1 MDENDAFCQ
10 IVDRHKD
17 HKAIFIADRE
27 FESYNG
33 FEHVVKSGNKYLIR
47 VKDIHS
53 RTSMVKS
60 LGPFPDG
67 EFDIDVSRVLT
78 LKNTNMVK
86 ACPHYYKWCPK
97 NMRFDYM
104 SKEDPWYEFKCRI
117 VRFKITETT
126 YECIITNLDRDKFP
140 IENIKKLY
148 NKRWGIETSFRQVKY
163 AIGLNVLHSK
173 KRELIQ
179 QEIYARLTLYNLT
192 QRTVQ
197 KVKIPKKERKYTY
210 QVNFTRACHFIRK
223 FLNKKDGKTPSTS
236 QPNTGYLIEKM
247 EAWQKENYEAII
259 VVTCSADLS
268 GTNNGFHLAKDT
280 VGLDNVYIYDSRQ
293 VGAPVMDMAI
303 RAKQLADEG
312 KDVDEIFKVLE
323 EKTKHSFSFLYPDNF
338 DQLSRSGRL
347 SPMAARMASMLK
359 IKALYV

>member
-1 MDENDAFCQ
+1 ME
-10 IVDRHKD
+10 
-17 HKAIFIADRE
+17 
-27 FESYNG
+27 
-33 FEHVVKSGNKYLIR
+33 KYLI
-47 VKDIHS
+47 VTDT
-53 RTSMVKS
+53 TSAM
-60 LGPFPDG
+60 
-67 EFDIDVSRVLT
+67 
-78 LKNTNMVK
+78 N
-86 ACPHYYKWCPK
+86 
-97 NMRFDYM
+97 
-104 SKEDPWYEFKCRI
+104 KEI
-117 VRFKITETT
+117 AAAH
-126 YECIITNLDRDKFP
+126 
-140 IENIKKLY
+140 
-148 NKRWGIETSFRQVKY
+148 GIELISLSVIVDGQEYKDQVD
-163 AIGLNVLHSK
+163 IST
-173 KRELIQ
+173 EQ
-179 QEIYARLTLYNLT
+179 LYDYL
-192 QRTVQ
+192 
-197 KVKIPKKERKYTY
+197 
-210 QVNFTRACHFIRK
+210 
-223 FLNKKDGKTPSTS
+223 KDGKTPSTS

-359 IKALYV
+359 IKTLLCLDEQGKSVDKYSMSRTEVKVLKAITDKFHELGVNAEKYKIYISHADNIVFAKKAKLLLQTTFHGIEVEINNLPAVLTCHGGLACCALHSTYKI

>member
-1 MDENDAFCQ
+1 ME
-10 IVDRHKD
+10 
-17 HKAIFIADRE
+17 
-27 FESYNG
+27 
-33 FEHVVKSGNKYLIR
+33 KYLI
-47 VKDIHS
+47 VTDT
-53 RTSMVKS
+53 TSAM
-60 LGPFPDG
+60 
-67 EFDIDVSRVLT
+67 
-78 LKNTNMVK
+78 N
-86 ACPHYYKWCPK
+86 
-97 NMRFDYM
+97 
-104 SKEDPWYEFKCRI
+104 KEI
-117 VRFKITETT
+117 AAAH
-126 YECIITNLDRDKFP
+126 
-140 IENIKKLY
+140 
-148 NKRWGIETSFRQVKY
+148 GIELISLSVIVDGQEYKDQVD
-163 AIGLNVLHSK
+163 IST
-173 KRELIQ
+173 EQ
-179 QEIYARLTLYNLT
+179 LYYYL
-192 QRTVQ
+192 
-197 KVKIPKKERKYTY
+197 
-210 QVNFTRACHFIRK
+210 
-223 FLNKKDGKTPSTS
+223 KDGKTPSTS

-359 IKALYV
+359 IKALLCLDEQGKSVDKYSMSRTEVKVLKAITDKFHELGVNAEKYKIYISHADNIVFAKKSKLLLQTTFHGIEVEINNLPAVLTCHGGLACCALHSTYKI

>member
-1 MDENDAFCQ
+1 ME
-10 IVDRHKD
+10 
-17 HKAIFIADRE
+17 
-27 FESYNG
+27 
-33 FEHVVKSGNKYLIR
+33 KYLI
-47 VKDIHS
+47 VTDT
-53 RTSMVKS
+53 TSAM
-60 LGPFPDG
+60 
-67 EFDIDVSRVLT
+67 
-78 LKNTNMVK
+78 N
-86 ACPHYYKWCPK
+86 
-97 NMRFDYM
+97 
-104 SKEDPWYEFKCRI
+104 KEI
-117 VRFKITETT
+117 AAAH
-126 YECIITNLDRDKFP
+126 
-140 IENIKKLY
+140 
-148 NKRWGIETSFRQVKY
+148 GIELISLSVIVDGQEYKDQVD
-163 AIGLNVLHSK
+163 IST
-173 KRELIQ
+173 EQ
-179 QEIYARLTLYNLT
+179 LYDYL
-192 QRTVQ
+192 
-197 KVKIPKKERKYTY
+197 
-210 QVNFTRACHFIRK
+210 
-223 FLNKKDGKTPSTS
+223 KDGKTPSTS

-359 IKALYV
+359 IKALLCLDEQGKSVDKYSMSRTEVKVLKAITDKFHELGVNAEKYKIYISHANNIVFAKKSKLLLQTAFHGIEVEINNLPAVLTCHGGLACCALHSTYKI

>member
-1 MDENDAFCQ
+1 ME
-10 IVDRHKD
+10 
-17 HKAIFIADRE
+17 
-27 FESYNG
+27 
-33 FEHVVKSGNKYLIR
+33 KYLI
-47 VKDIHS
+47 VTDT
-53 RTSMVKS
+53 TSAM
-60 LGPFPDG
+60 
-67 EFDIDVSRVLT
+67 
-78 LKNTNMVK
+78 N
-86 ACPHYYKWCPK
+86 
-97 NMRFDYM
+97 
-104 SKEDPWYEFKCRI
+104 KEI
-117 VRFKITETT
+117 AAAH
-126 YECIITNLDRDKFP
+126 
-140 IENIKKLY
+140 
-148 NKRWGIETSFRQVKY
+148 GIELISLSVIVDGQEYKDQVD
-163 AIGLNVLHSK
+163 IST
-173 KRELIQ
+173 EQ
-179 QEIYARLTLYNLT
+179 LYDYL
-192 QRTVQ
+192 
-197 KVKIPKKERKYTY
+197 
-210 QVNFTRACHFIRK
+210 
-223 FLNKKDGKTPSTS
+223 KDGKTPSTS

-359 IKALYV
+359 IKALLCLDEQGKSVDKYSMSRTEVKVLKASTDKFHELGVNAEKYKIYISHADNIVFAKKSKLLLQTTFHGIEVEINNLPAVLTCHGGLACCALHSTYKI

>member
-1 MDENDAFCQ
+1 ME
-10 IVDRHKD
+10 
-17 HKAIFIADRE
+17 
-27 FESYNG
+27 
-33 FEHVVKSGNKYLIR
+33 KYLI
-47 VKDIHS
+47 VTDT
-53 RTSMVKS
+53 TSAM
-60 LGPFPDG
+60 
-67 EFDIDVSRVLT
+67 
-78 LKNTNMVK
+78 N
-86 ACPHYYKWCPK
+86 
-97 NMRFDYM
+97 
-104 SKEDPWYEFKCRI
+104 KEI
-117 VRFKITETT
+117 AAAH
-126 YECIITNLDRDKFP
+126 
-140 IENIKKLY
+140 
-148 NKRWGIETSFRQVKY
+148 GIELISLSVIVDGQEYKDQVD
-163 AIGLNVLHSK
+163 IST
-173 KRELIQ
+173 EQ
-179 QEIYARLTLYNLT
+179 LYDYL
-192 QRTVQ
+192 
-197 KVKIPKKERKYTY
+197 
-210 QVNFTRACHFIRK
+210 
-223 FLNKKDGKTPSTS
+223 KDGKTPSTS

-359 IKALYV
+359 IKALLCLDEQGKSVDKYSMSRTEVKVLKAITDKFHELGVNAEKYKIYISHANNIVFAKKSKLLLQTAFHGIEVEINNLPAVLTCHGGLACCALHSTYKT

>member
-1 MDENDAFCQ
+1 ME
-10 IVDRHKD
+10 
-17 HKAIFIADRE
+17 
-27 FESYNG
+27 
-33 FEHVVKSGNKYLIR
+33 KYLI
-47 VKDIHS
+47 VTDT
-53 RTSMVKS
+53 TSAM
-60 LGPFPDG
+60 
-67 EFDIDVSRVLT
+67 
-78 LKNTNMVK
+78 N
-86 ACPHYYKWCPK
+86 
-97 NMRFDYM
+97 
-104 SKEDPWYEFKCRI
+104 KEI
-117 VRFKITETT
+117 AAAH
-126 YECIITNLDRDKFP
+126 
-140 IENIKKLY
+140 
-148 NKRWGIETSFRQVKY
+148 GIELISLSVIVDGQEYKDQVD
-163 AIGLNVLHSK
+163 IST
-173 KRELIQ
+173 EQ
-179 QEIYARLTLYNLT
+179 LYDYL
-192 QRTVQ
+192 
-197 KVKIPKKERKYTY
+197 
-210 QVNFTRACHFIRK
+210 
-223 FLNKKDGKTPSTS
+223 KDGKTPSTS

-359 IKALYV
+359 IIALLCLDEQGKSVDKYSMSRTEVKVLKAITDKFHELGVNAEKYKIYISHADNIVFAKKAKLLLQTTFHGIEVEINNLPAVLTCHGGLACCALHSTYKI

>member
-1 MDENDAFCQ
+1 ME
-10 IVDRHKD
+10 
-17 HKAIFIADRE
+17 
-27 FESYNG
+27 
-33 FEHVVKSGNKYLIR
+33 KYLI
-47 VKDIHS
+47 VTDT
-53 RTSMVKS
+53 TSAM
-60 LGPFPDG
+60 
-67 EFDIDVSRVLT
+67 
-78 LKNTNMVK
+78 N
-86 ACPHYYKWCPK
+86 
-97 NMRFDYM
+97 
-104 SKEDPWYEFKCRI
+104 KEI
-117 VRFKITETT
+117 AAAH
-126 YECIITNLDRDKFP
+126 
-140 IENIKKLY
+140 
-148 NKRWGIETSFRQVKY
+148 GIELISLSVIVDGQEYKDQVD
-163 AIGLNVLHSK
+163 IST
-173 KRELIQ
+173 EQ
-179 QEIYARLTLYNLT
+179 LYDYL
-192 QRTVQ
+192 
-197 KVKIPKKERKYTY
+197 
-210 QVNFTRACHFIRK
+210 
-223 FLNKKDGKTPSTS
+223 KDGKTPSTS

-359 IKALYV
+359 IKALLCLDEQGKSVDKYSMSRTEVKVLKAITDKFHELGVNAEKYKIYISHADNIVFAKKAKLLLQTTFHGLEVEINNLPAVLTCHGGLACCALHSTYKI

>member
-1 MDENDAFCQ
+1 ME
-10 IVDRHKD
+10 
-17 HKAIFIADRE
+17 
-27 FESYNG
+27 
-33 FEHVVKSGNKYLIR
+33 KYLI
-47 VKDIHS
+47 VTDT
-53 RTSMVKS
+53 TSAM
-60 LGPFPDG
+60 
-67 EFDIDVSRVLT
+67 
-78 LKNTNMVK
+78 N
-86 ACPHYYKWCPK
+86 
-97 NMRFDYM
+97 
-104 SKEDPWYEFKCRI
+104 KEI
-117 VRFKITETT
+117 AAAH
-126 YECIITNLDRDKFP
+126 
-140 IENIKKLY
+140 
-148 NKRWGIETSFRQVKY
+148 GIELISLSVIVDGQEYKDQVD
-163 AIGLNVLHSK
+163 IST
-173 KRELIQ
+173 EQ
-179 QEIYARLTLYNLT
+179 LYDYL
-192 QRTVQ
+192 
-197 KVKIPKKERKYTY
+197 
-210 QVNFTRACHFIRK
+210 
-223 FLNKKDGKTPSTS
+223 KDGKTPSTS

-359 IKALYV
+359 IKALLCLDEQGKSVDKYSMSRTEVKVLKAITDKFHELGVNAEKYKIYISHADNIVFAKKSKLLLQTTFHGIEVEINNLPAVLTCHGGLACCGLHSTYKI

>member
-1 MDENDAFCQ
+1 ME
-10 IVDRHKD
+10 
-17 HKAIFIADRE
+17 
-27 FESYNG
+27 
-33 FEHVVKSGNKYLIR
+33 KYLI
-47 VKDIHS
+47 VTDT
-53 RTSMVKS
+53 TSAM
-60 LGPFPDG
+60 
-67 EFDIDVSRVLT
+67 
-78 LKNTNMVK
+78 N
-86 ACPHYYKWCPK
+86 
-97 NMRFDYM
+97 
-104 SKEDPWYEFKCRI
+104 KEI
-117 VRFKITETT
+117 AAAH
-126 YECIITNLDRDKFP
+126 
-140 IENIKKLY
+140 
-148 NKRWGIETSFRQVKY
+148 GIELISLSVSVDGQEYKDQVD
-163 AIGLNVLHSK
+163 IST
-173 KRELIQ
+173 EQ
-179 QEIYARLTLYNLT
+179 LYDYL
-192 QRTVQ
+192 
-197 KVKIPKKERKYTY
+197 
-210 QVNFTRACHFIRK
+210 
-223 FLNKKDGKTPSTS
+223 KDGKTPSTS

-359 IKALYV
+359 IKALLCLDEQGKSVDKYSMSRTEVKVLKAITDKFHELGVNAEKYKIYISHADNIVFAKKAKLLLQTTFHGIEVEINNLPAVLTCHGGLACCALHSTYKI

>member
-1 MDENDAFCQ
+1 ME
-10 IVDRHKD
+10 
-17 HKAIFIADRE
+17 
-27 FESYNG
+27 
-33 FEHVVKSGNKYLIR
+33 KYLI
-47 VKDIHS
+47 VTDT
-53 RTSMVKS
+53 TSAM
-60 LGPFPDG
+60 
-67 EFDIDVSRVLT
+67 
-78 LKNTNMVK
+78 N
-86 ACPHYYKWCPK
+86 
-97 NMRFDYM
+97 
-104 SKEDPWYEFKCRI
+104 KEI
-117 VRFKITETT
+117 AAAH
-126 YECIITNLDRDKFP
+126 
-140 IENIKKLY
+140 
-148 NKRWGIETSFRQVKY
+148 GIE
-163 AIGLNVLHSK
+163 
-173 KRELIQ
+173 LISLSVIVDG
-179 QEIYARLTLYNLT
+179 QEY
-192 QRTVQ
+192 
-197 KVKIPKKERKYTY
+197 KD
-210 QVNFTRACHFIRK
+210 QVNISTEQ
-223 FLNKKDGKTPSTS
+223 LYDYLKDGKTPSTS

-359 IKALYV
+359 IKALLCLDEQGKSVDKYSMSRTEVKVLKAITDKFHELGVNAEKYKIYISHADNIVFAKKSKLLLQTTFHGIEVEINNLPAVLTCHGGLACCALHSTYKI

>member
-1 MDENDAFCQ
+1 MD
-10 IVDRHKD
+10 
-17 HKAIFIADRE
+17 
-27 FESYNG
+27 
-33 FEHVVKSGNKYLIR
+33 KYLI
-47 VKDIHS
+47 VTDT
-53 RTSMVKS
+53 TSAM
-60 LGPFPDG
+60 
-67 EFDIDVSRVLT
+67 
-78 LKNTNMVK
+78 N
-86 ACPHYYKWCPK
+86 
-97 NMRFDYM
+97 
-104 SKEDPWYEFKCRI
+104 KEI
-117 VRFKITETT
+117 AAAH
-126 YECIITNLDRDKFP
+126 
-140 IENIKKLY
+140 
-148 NKRWGIETSFRQVKY
+148 GIELISLSVIVDGQEYKDQVD
-163 AIGLNVLHSK
+163 IST
-173 KRELIQ
+173 EQ
-179 QEIYARLTLYNLT
+179 LYDYL
-192 QRTVQ
+192 
-197 KVKIPKKERKYTY
+197 
-210 QVNFTRACHFIRK
+210 
-223 FLNKKDGKTPSTS
+223 KDGKTPSTS

-359 IKALYV
+359 IKALLCLDEQGKSVDKYSMSRTEVKVLKAITDKFHELGVNAEKYKIYISHADNIVFAKKSKLLLQTTFHGIEVEINNLPAVLTCHGGLACCALHSTYKI

>member
-1 MDENDAFCQ
+1 M
-10 IVDRHKD
+10 
-17 HKAIFIADRE
+17 
-27 FESYNG
+27 G
-33 FEHVVKSGNKYLIR
+33 KYLI
-47 VKDIHS
+47 VTDT
-53 RTSMVKS
+53 TSAM
-60 LGPFPDG
+60 
-67 EFDIDVSRVLT
+67 
-78 LKNTNMVK
+78 N
-86 ACPHYYKWCPK
+86 
-97 NMRFDYM
+97 
-104 SKEDPWYEFKCRI
+104 KEI
-117 VRFKITETT
+117 AAAH
-126 YECIITNLDRDKFP
+126 
-140 IENIKKLY
+140 
-148 NKRWGIETSFRQVKY
+148 GIELISLSVIVDGQEYKDQVD
-163 AIGLNVLHSK
+163 IST
-173 KRELIQ
+173 EQ
-179 QEIYARLTLYNLT
+179 LYDYL
-192 QRTVQ
+192 
-197 KVKIPKKERKYTY
+197 
-210 QVNFTRACHFIRK
+210 
-223 FLNKKDGKTPSTS
+223 KDGKTPSTS

-359 IKALYV
+359 IKALLCLDEQGKSVDKYSMSRTEVKVLKAITDKFHELGVNAEKYKIYISHADNIVFAKKAKLLLQTTFHGIEVEINNLPAVLTCHGGLACCALHSTYKI

>member
-1 MDENDAFCQ
+1 ME
-10 IVDRHKD
+10 
-17 HKAIFIADRE
+17 
-27 FESYNG
+27 
-33 FEHVVKSGNKYLIR
+33 KYLI
-47 VKDIHS
+47 VTDT
-53 RTSMVKS
+53 TSAM
-60 LGPFPDG
+60 
-67 EFDIDVSRVLT
+67 
-78 LKNTNMVK
+78 N
-86 ACPHYYKWCPK
+86 
-97 NMRFDYM
+97 
-104 SKEDPWYEFKCRI
+104 KEI
-117 VRFKITETT
+117 AAAH
-126 YECIITNLDRDKFP
+126 
-140 IENIKKLY
+140 
-148 NKRWGIETSFRQVKY
+148 GIELISLSVIVDGQEYKDQVD
-163 AIGLNVLHSK
+163 IST
-173 KRELIQ
+173 EQ
-179 QEIYARLTLYNLT
+179 LYDYL
-192 QRTVQ
+192 
-197 KVKIPKKERKYTY
+197 
-210 QVNFTRACHFIRK
+210 
-223 FLNKKDGKTPSTS
+223 KDGKTPSTS

-359 IKALYV
+359 IKALLCLDEQGKSVDKYSMSRTEVKVLKAITDKFHELGVNAEKYKIYISHADNIVFAKKSKLLLQNKYEKINQDRRLLTCLMKTTQLSR

>member
-1 MDENDAFCQ
+1 ME
-10 IVDRHKD
+10 
-17 HKAIFIADRE
+17 
-27 FESYNG
+27 
-33 FEHVVKSGNKYLIR
+33 KYLI
-47 VKDIHS
+47 VTDT
-53 RTSMVKS
+53 TSAM
-60 LGPFPDG
+60 
-67 EFDIDVSRVLT
+67 
-78 LKNTNMVK
+78 N
-86 ACPHYYKWCPK
+86 
-97 NMRFDYM
+97 
-104 SKEDPWYEFKCRI
+104 KEI
-117 VRFKITETT
+117 AAAH
-126 YECIITNLDRDKFP
+126 
-140 IENIKKLY
+140 
-148 NKRWGIETSFRQVKY
+148 GIELISLSVIVDGQEYKDQVD
-163 AIGLNVLHSK
+163 IST
-173 KRELIQ
+173 EQ
-179 QEIYARLTLYNLT
+179 LYDYL
-192 QRTVQ
+192 
-197 KVKIPKKERKYTY
+197 
-210 QVNFTRACHFIRK
+210 
-223 FLNKKDGKTPSTS
+223 KDGKTPSTS

-359 IKALYV
+359 IKALLCLDEQGKSVDKYSMSRTEVKVLKAITDKFHKLGVNAEKYKIYISHADNIIFAKKAKLLLQTTFHGIEVEINNLPAVLTCHGGLACCALHSTYKI

>member
-1 MDENDAFCQ
+1 ME
-10 IVDRHKD
+10 
-17 HKAIFIADRE
+17 
-27 FESYNG
+27 
-33 FEHVVKSGNKYLIR
+33 KYLI
-47 VKDIHS
+47 VTDT
-53 RTSMVKS
+53 TSAM
-60 LGPFPDG
+60 
-67 EFDIDVSRVLT
+67 
-78 LKNTNMVK
+78 N
-86 ACPHYYKWCPK
+86 
-97 NMRFDYM
+97 
-104 SKEDPWYEFKCRI
+104 KEI
-117 VRFKITETT
+117 AAAH
-126 YECIITNLDRDKFP
+126 
-140 IENIKKLY
+140 
-148 NKRWGIETSFRQVKY
+148 GIELISLSVIVDGQEYKDQVDISTEQLSDY
-163 AIGLNVLHSK
+163 L
-173 KRELIQ
+173 
-179 QEIYARLTLYNLT
+179 
-192 QRTVQ
+192 
-197 KVKIPKKERKYTY
+197 
-210 QVNFTRACHFIRK
+210 
-223 FLNKKDGKTPSTS
+223 KDGKTPSTS

-359 IKALYV
+359 IKALLCLDEQGKSVDKYSMSRTEVKVLKAITDKFHELGVNAEKYKIYISHADNIVFAKKAKLLLQTTFHGIEVEINNLPAVLTCHGGLACCALHSTYKI

>member
-1 MDENDAFCQ
+1 ME
-10 IVDRHKD
+10 
-17 HKAIFIADRE
+17 
-27 FESYNG
+27 
-33 FEHVVKSGNKYLIR
+33 KYLI
-47 VKDIHS
+47 VTDT
-53 RTSMVKS
+53 TSAM
-60 LGPFPDG
+60 
-67 EFDIDVSRVLT
+67 
-78 LKNTNMVK
+78 N
-86 ACPHYYKWCPK
+86 
-97 NMRFDYM
+97 
-104 SKEDPWYEFKCRI
+104 KEI
-117 VRFKITETT
+117 AAAH
-126 YECIITNLDRDKFP
+126 
-140 IENIKKLY
+140 
-148 NKRWGIETSFRQVKY
+148 GIELISLSVIVDGQEYKDQVD
-163 AIGLNVLHSK
+163 IST
-173 KRELIQ
+173 EQ
-179 QEIYARLTLYNLT
+179 LYDYL
-192 QRTVQ
+192 
-197 KVKIPKKERKYTY
+197 
-210 QVNFTRACHFIRK
+210 
-223 FLNKKDGKTPSTS
+223 KDGKTPSTS

-359 IKALYV
+359 IKALLCLDEQGKSVDKYSMSRTEVKVLKAITDKFNELGVNAEKYKIYISHANNIVFAKKSKLLLQTAFHGIEVEINNLPAVLTCHGGLACCALHSTYKI

>member
-1 MDENDAFCQ
+1 M
-10 IVDRHKD
+10 K
-17 HKAIFIADRE
+17 
-27 FESYNG
+27 
-33 FEHVVKSGNKYLIR
+33 KYLI
-47 VKDIHS
+47 VTDT
-53 RTSMVKS
+53 TSAM
-60 LGPFPDG
+60 
-67 EFDIDVSRVLT
+67 
-78 LKNTNMVK
+78 N
-86 ACPHYYKWCPK
+86 
-97 NMRFDYM
+97 
-104 SKEDPWYEFKCRI
+104 KEI
-117 VRFKITETT
+117 AAAH
-126 YECIITNLDRDKFP
+126 
-140 IENIKKLY
+140 
-148 NKRWGIETSFRQVKY
+148 GIELISLSVIVDGQEYKDQVD
-163 AIGLNVLHSK
+163 IST
-173 KRELIQ
+173 EQ
-179 QEIYARLTLYNLT
+179 LYDYL
-192 QRTVQ
+192 
-197 KVKIPKKERKYTY
+197 
-210 QVNFTRACHFIRK
+210 
-223 FLNKKDGKTPSTS
+223 KDGKTPSTS

-359 IKALYV
+359 IKALLCLDEQGKSVDKYSMSRTEVKVLKAITDKFHELGVNAEKYKIYISHADNIIFAKKAKLLLQTTFHGIEVEINNLPAVLTCHGGLACCALHSTYKI

>member
-1 MDENDAFCQ
+1 ME
-10 IVDRHKD
+10 
-17 HKAIFIADRE
+17 
-27 FESYNG
+27 
-33 FEHVVKSGNKYLIR
+33 KYLI
-47 VKDIHS
+47 VTDT
-53 RTSMVKS
+53 TSAM
-60 LGPFPDG
+60 
-67 EFDIDVSRVLT
+67 
-78 LKNTNMVK
+78 N
-86 ACPHYYKWCPK
+86 
-97 NMRFDYM
+97 
-104 SKEDPWYEFKCRI
+104 KEI
-117 VRFKITETT
+117 AAAH
-126 YECIITNLDRDKFP
+126 
-140 IENIKKLY
+140 
-148 NKRWGIETSFRQVKY
+148 GIELISLSVIVDGQEYKDQVD
-163 AIGLNVLHSK
+163 IST
-173 KRELIQ
+173 EQ
-179 QEIYARLTLYNLT
+179 LYDYL
-192 QRTVQ
+192 
-197 KVKIPKKERKYTY
+197 
-210 QVNFTRACHFIRK
+210 
-223 FLNKKDGKTPSTS
+223 KDGKTPSTS

-359 IKALYV
+359 IKALLCLDEQGKSVDKYSMSRTEVKVLKAITDKFHELGVNAEKYKIYISHADNIIFAKKAKILLQTTFHGIEVEINNLPAVLTCHGGLACCALHSTYKI

>member
-1 MDENDAFCQ
+1 ME
-10 IVDRHKD
+10 
-17 HKAIFIADRE
+17 
-27 FESYNG
+27 
-33 FEHVVKSGNKYLIR
+33 KYLI
-47 VKDIHS
+47 VTDTTSAMNKEIAAAHS
-53 RTSMVKS
+53 
-60 LGPFPDG
+60 
-67 EFDIDVSRVLT
+67 I
-78 LKNTNMVK
+78 
-86 ACPHYYKWCPK
+86 
-97 NMRFDYM
+97 
-104 SKEDPWYEFKCRI
+104 
-117 VRFKITETT
+117 
-126 YECIITNLDRDKFP
+126 
-140 IENIKKLY
+140 
-148 NKRWGIETSFRQVKY
+148 
-163 AIGLNVLHSK
+163 
-173 KRELIQ
+173 ELISLSVIVDG
-179 QEIYARLTLYNLT
+179 QEYKDQVDISTEQLYDYL
-192 QRTVQ
+192 
-197 KVKIPKKERKYTY
+197 
-210 QVNFTRACHFIRK
+210 
-223 FLNKKDGKTPSTS
+223 KDGKTPSTS

-359 IKALYV
+359 IKALLCLDEQGKSVDKYSMSRTEVKVLKAITDKFHELGVNAEKYKIYISHADNIVFAKKSKLLLQTTFHGIEVEINNLPAVLTCHGGLACCALHSTYKI

>member
-1 MDENDAFCQ
+1 ME
-10 IVDRHKD
+10 
-17 HKAIFIADRE
+17 
-27 FESYNG
+27 
-33 FEHVVKSGNKYLIR
+33 KYLI
-47 VKDIHS
+47 VTDT
-53 RTSMVKS
+53 TSAM
-60 LGPFPDG
+60 
-67 EFDIDVSRVLT
+67 
-78 LKNTNMVK
+78 N
-86 ACPHYYKWCPK
+86 
-97 NMRFDYM
+97 
-104 SKEDPWYEFKCRI
+104 KEI
-117 VRFKITETT
+117 AAAH
-126 YECIITNLDRDKFP
+126 
-140 IENIKKLY
+140 
-148 NKRWGIETSFRQVKY
+148 GIELISLSVIVDGQEYKDQVD
-163 AIGLNVLHSK
+163 IST
-173 KRELIQ
+173 EQ
-179 QEIYARLTLYNLT
+179 LYDYL
-192 QRTVQ
+192 
-197 KVKIPKKERKYTY
+197 
-210 QVNFTRACHFIRK
+210 
-223 FLNKKDGKTPSTS
+223 KDGKTPSTS

-359 IKALYV
+359 IKALLCLDGQGKSVDKYSMSRTEVKVLKAITDKFHELGVNAEKYKIYISHADNIVFAKKAKLLLQTTFHGIEVEINNLPAVLTCHGGLACCALHSTYKI

>member
-1 MDENDAFCQ
+1 ME
-10 IVDRHKD
+10 
-17 HKAIFIADRE
+17 
-27 FESYNG
+27 
-33 FEHVVKSGNKYLIR
+33 KYLI
-47 VKDIHS
+47 VTDT
-53 RTSMVKS
+53 TSAM
-60 LGPFPDG
+60 
-67 EFDIDVSRVLT
+67 
-78 LKNTNMVK
+78 N
-86 ACPHYYKWCPK
+86 
-97 NMRFDYM
+97 
-104 SKEDPWYEFKCRI
+104 KEI
-117 VRFKITETT
+117 AAAH
-126 YECIITNLDRDKFP
+126 
-140 IENIKKLY
+140 
-148 NKRWGIETSFRQVKY
+148 GIELISLSVIVDGQEYKDQVD
-163 AIGLNVLHSK
+163 IST
-173 KRELIQ
+173 EQ
-179 QEIYARLTLYNLT
+179 LYDYL
-192 QRTVQ
+192 
-197 KVKIPKKERKYTY
+197 
-210 QVNFTRACHFIRK
+210 
-223 FLNKKDGKTPSTS
+223 KDGKAPSTS

-359 IKALYV
+359 IKALLYLDEQGKAVDKYSMSRTEVKVLKAIVDKFHELGVNAEKYKIYISHADNIVFAKKAKLLLQTTFHGIEVEINNLPAVLTCHGGLACCALHSTYKI

>member
-1 MDENDAFCQ
+1 ME
-10 IVDRHKD
+10 
-17 HKAIFIADRE
+17 
-27 FESYNG
+27 
-33 FEHVVKSGNKYLIR
+33 KYLI
-47 VKDIHS
+47 VTDT
-53 RTSMVKS
+53 TSAM
-60 LGPFPDG
+60 
-67 EFDIDVSRVLT
+67 
-78 LKNTNMVK
+78 N
-86 ACPHYYKWCPK
+86 
-97 NMRFDYM
+97 
-104 SKEDPWYEFKCRI
+104 KEI
-117 VRFKITETT
+117 AAAH
-126 YECIITNLDRDKFP
+126 
-140 IENIKKLY
+140 
-148 NKRWGIETSFRQVKY
+148 GIELISLSVIVDGQEYKDQVD
-163 AIGLNVLHSK
+163 IST
-173 KRELIQ
+173 EQ
-179 QEIYARLTLYNLT
+179 LYDYL
-192 QRTVQ
+192 
-197 KVKIPKKERKYTY
+197 
-210 QVNFTRACHFIRK
+210 
-223 FLNKKDGKTPSTS
+223 KDGKTPSTS

-359 IKALYV
+359 IKALLCLDEQGKSVDKYSMSRTKVKVLKAITDKFHELGVNAEKYKIYISHADNIVFAKKAKLLLQTTFHGIEVEINNLPAVLTCHGGLACCALHSTYKI